1 MKKLNLYMLLLMAMF
16 FTACSDNDDEISNE
30 KDGPKPTLNI
40 TASPQSG
47 LSYGDNIYVSGLMSD
62 ERNLEHYEMIL
73 TNSDG
78 DTLTTKYQMLLG
90 QEFNCN
96 DNIQIPLPK
105 DATTGDLKL
114 QVKLDNTRNGEEV
127 QSFDIT
133 GVGRPAFETLHLV
146 LSNGQIVDLIQNG
159 DVYETVS
166 ENVFPAGIKGII
178 STTTSKSGIW
188 WGTTNGEIA
197 SMAKD
202 SITIGGDVESSFTV
216 AFNPYTFELTTGE
229 HHVWSPVVA
238 SDCFYI
244 LGTISGHWMDG
255 EITTER
261 TKMKLKGFESG
272 NDKYYTWTAP
282 EGDNPETGMWGSTA
296 AGTFRLKKGGTG
308 EYILWDN
315 GKIVESATD
324 DKTKSFPL
332 TAAGPFTIKAN
343 FTDGKCTSVDVSG
356 GGKSIT
362 FTNEKV
368 IVNGTPAAASI
379 NFAGNKLSLKA
390 GTSYIYEGQVKL
402 TKGQT
407 IASDFDLSTFTT
419 NSDLFNGNGNS
430 TWIMKSFSD
439 TYTVRLDPFSGNFY
453 ACPTSGYPNAM
464 YMDGWSWAPNES
476 SNAVTW
482 DGDNVLPL
490 VQTSTG
496 VYEGTFYDFGWGGDI
511 CIYLTWPGTG
521 KSLRL
526 PAANFSSSYV
536 NSVETGSFNLP
547 AGVGYYKIVIDLKDG
562 VTINAD
568 ETVTPKGSSKFTL
581 NYVAQ

>member
-1 MKKLNLYMLLLMAMF
+1 ML
-16 FTACSDNDDEISNE
+16 
-30 KDGPKPTLNI
+30 
-40 TASPQSG
+40 
-47 LSYGDNIYVSGLMSD
+47 
-62 ERNLEHYEMIL
+62 
-73 TNSDG
+73 
-78 DTLTTKYQMLLG
+78 
-90 QEFNCN
+90 
-96 DNIQIPLPK
+96 
-105 DATTGDLKL
+105 
-114 QVKLDNTRNGEEV
+114 
-127 QSFDIT
+127 
-133 GVGRPAFETLHLV
+133 
-146 LSNGQIVDLIQNG
+146 
-159 DVYETVS
+159 
-166 ENVFPAGIKGII
+166 
-178 STTTSKSGIW
+178 
-188 WGTTNGEIA
+188 
-197 SMAKD
+197 
-202 SITIGGDVESSFTV
+202 
-216 AFNPYTFELTTGE
+216 
-229 HHVWSPVVA
+229 
-238 SDCFYI
+238 
-244 LGTISGHWMDG
+244 
-255 EITTER
+255 
-261 TKMKLKGFESG
+261 
-272 NDKYYTWTAP
+272 
-282 EGDNPETGMWGSTA
+282 
-296 AGTFRLKKGGTG
+296 FRSLKKGGTG

-496 VYEGTFYDFGWGGDI
+496 VYEGTFCDFGWGEIGRAS
-511 CIYLTWPGTG
+511 CRERG
-521 KSLRL
+521 
-526 PAANFSSSYV
+526 
-536 NSVETGSFNLP
+536 
-547 AGVGYYKIVIDLKDG
+547 
-562 VTINAD
+562 
-568 ETVTPKGSSKFTL
+568 
-581 NYVAQ
+581 